1 MHTFCYHDGYILSD
15 SVNWDSFNSYN
26 EFYTQQID
34 RLTFHISGTRITK
47 FAESPECDT
56 DMQRGQMILPTMTRW
71 LFPFGYETE
80 QLYDTLV
87 PDSDNKIL
95 IVAWLSLFNMS
106 TEHMDKVFGEFKG
119 HVIVDDSFESHPFR
133 TLVYKEWLE
142 SLGYDLSNVS
152 FWSNGPNKDNKLDYS
167 NKVFLY
173 NWLHLCEYGWYL
185 DPNKSNRIRKL
196 GDVEKAKQFDNKKY
210 QALYLNGHSTAQR
223 ELLLGHFVEADYLDN
238 FLYSFRD
245 PVDSYKKH
253 FESAT
258 SKNRDLYIP
267 KIIDDDTEISRSF
280 VDRFKQDRWWEDAF
294 YNVNVETNCHWID
307 YDIRMITE
315 KWMKAVLYYTPSF
328 MLGDYPGYEEY
339 QTTLG
344 FNNYSDYMDK
354 SYDSIEDWSER
365 TKAFAKCVQNTGKPS
380 QTQWA
385 EMMKIAENNHSHL
398 HNDYIPKTLQL
409 FDSII
414 QEITG

>member
-1 MHTFCYHDGYILSD
+1 MHTFCYHDRYIISD
-15 SVNWDSFNSYN
+15 SVSWDSFNAYS
-26 EFYTQQID
+26 EFYTQQAN
-34 RLTFHISGTRITK
+34 RLTMHIPYTRK
-47 FAESPECDT
+47 MHFADSPECDT
-56 DMQRGQMILPTMTRW
+56 DMQRGQMVLPTMTRW

-80 QLYDTLV
+80 QLYDSLV

-152 FWSNGPNKDNKLDYS
+152 FWSNGSNKDNKLDYS

-173 NWLHLCEYGWYL
+173 NWLHLCEYGL
-185 DPNKSNRIRKL
+185 FSDPDRSNRIQEL
-196 GDVEKAKQFDNKKY
+196 ASTDSVKQFDNKKY

-223 ELLLGHFVEADYLDN
+223 EMLLGLFAEDNYLNN

-245 PVDSYKKH
+245 PVDTYKRY
-253 FESAT
+253 FESVT
-258 SKNRDLYIP
+258 KKDRDLYVP
-267 KIIDDDTEISRSF
+267 KIIDDDTDISRTV
-280 VDRFKQDRWWEDAF
+280 VDRFKQDRWWEESF
-294 YNVNVETNCHWID
+294 YNINVETNCHWID
-307 YDIRMITE
+307 HDIRMTTE

-344 FNNYSDYMDK
+344 FDNYSKYMDK
-354 SYDSIEDWSER
+354 SYDSIEDWFNR
-365 TKAFAKCVQNTGKPS
+365 TIAFSKCVQNTGTPS
-380 QTQWA
+380 QTQWD
-385 EMMKIAENNHSHL
+385 EMMAIAEKNYHHL
-398 HNDYIPKTLQL
+398 HNDYVPKTLQL
-409 FDSII
+409 FESII
-414 QEITG
+414 QEIAG